1 MVTVLRSHGLSI
13 APQQSGLSFSVP
25 PSRATLAEKAA
36 VVANTRRDAD
46 ATAATTKTVAAVIN
60 PDATVAITT
69 AAALAAA
76 ARAMARGAAA
86 RDAAS
91 PPRPGATA
99 AAAVPTRA
107 AAAPTAPAVA
117 AAAPQ
122 MTYSRNVS
130 SGVGSVGAPSAEPDG
145 LVPGR
150 LTLRRVDSSSPEPDG
165 LVPQRLILRTVDAPS
180 GTSADPDGLVPR
192 QLILRRVDAPS
203 AERRVGAPSAEP
215 DGFVPRRLL
224 VRACSFEKKVGQQRR
239 GDGSS
244 MLQRSVSFG
253 HKSSSMLQRS
263 VSFGRKAPRSSGSDE
278 GALQLVP
285 SVRHCPCY
293 TPDRAAAYNPISCRW
308 WTALPPQPCH
318 TTQPPRHRSHRF

>member
-1 MVTVLRSHGLSI
+1 MAATEAKYEHIFQHGGMVTVLRSHGLSI

-122 MTYSRNVS
+122 MTYPRNVS
-130 SGVGSVGAPSAEPDG
+130 SGVGS
-145 LVPGR
+145 
-150 LTLRRVDSSSPEPDG
+150 
-165 LVPQRLILRTVDAPS
+165 
-180 GTSADPDGLVPR
+180 
-192 QLILRRVDAPS
+192 
-203 AERRVGAPSAEP
+203 VGAPSAEP

-253 HKSSSMLQRS
+253 
-263 VSFGRKAPRSSGSDE
+263 RKAPRSSGSDE
-278 GALQLVP
+278 DALQLVP
-285 SVRHCPCY
+285 SVRHSPCY